1 MSLKDYIIR
10 DIQEKFKYLPSAV
23 YLALI
28 CIAMYI
34 FVCLLRYLFTMRE
47 VSQADERRKKIVGK
61 ICGTFVAYMYTLIMI
76 VYYSREPGSRTG
88 VADMVLWS
96 TWGMTLQMHAYFI
109 ENIVLFI
116 PFGLLFP
123 LVFKNW
129 MRWFTIPVGAFISA
143 AIEYTQLVTGRGYC
157 QLDDFVTNTA
167 GALPLFYNK
176 ITQVFDQM
184 SQASETAGL
193 SYELIIVDDGSMDGT
208 LDVAKELAA
217 NDSGVKY
224 ISFSRNFG
232 KEAAMYAGLQHAVG
246 EYVAIMD
253 ADLQDPPEML
263 PKMYQVLNK
272 EGYDAVGTR
281 RVTRKGEPAIRSFFA
296 RKFYRLMSR
305 ISKANMVDGAR
316 DYRLMNRKY
325 VDALLS
331 LKEYNRFSKGLFG
344 WVGFKVKWLEFE
356 NVNRVAG
363 ETKWSFWQLFLY
375 SLDGIV
381 AFSNAPLY
389 MASIA
394 GVFSFIVAII
404 AMLFIIIRRL
414 VFGDPVAGWAST
426 VVIILFIGGIQ
437 LLSIGILGLYL
448 SKLYL
453 EAKDRPI
460 YLIGESNIEKPTEKN

>member
-61 ICGTFVAYMYTLIMI
+61 IWHMLFCGTFVAYMYTLIMI

-96 TWGMTLQMHAYFI
+96 NWGMTLQMHFN
-109 ENIVLFI
+109 E
-116 PFGLLFP
+116 
-123 LVFKNW
+123 K
-129 MRWFTIPVGAFISA
+129 
-143 AIEYTQLVTGRGYC
+143 E
-157 QLDDFVTNTA
+157 
-167 GALPLFYNK
+167 ALPLFYNK
-176 ITQVFDQM
+176 ITQVFNQM
-184 SQASETAGL
+184 SQESETAGL

-208 LDVAKELAA
+208 LDVAKELAV

-253 ADLQDPPEML
+253 ADLQDPPDML
-263 PKMYQVLNK
+263 PEMYKALM
-272 EGYDAVGTR
+272 EDGYDAVGTR

-296 RKFYRLMSR
+296 RKFYRLMSK